1 MALRQASPALTGGPE
16 GRAAGQKG
24 AGGGL
29 RLRRTGRGLAMA
41 LLLGAAHLLP
51 APGRAQELPAGSSSA
66 ASSAPVRL
74 APILTL
80 NQERLFRAS
89 LYGERAI
96 RERDR
101 ALAELARE
109 NRRIEAELT
118 QEEKDLTERRKA
130 LPAAEFRKL
139 ADAFDEKVQGI
150 RRAQDEKA
158 RAIVGR
164 YEAEQQRFFG
174 LVLPLLSEIVSERG
188 ASAIIDSRVIIV
200 ATGDIDIT
208 DEALR
213 LIDAR
218 IGEGS
223 AGEGGGNE

>member
-1 MALRQASPALTGGPE
+1 
-16 GRAAGQKG
+16 
-24 AGGGL
+24 
-29 RLRRTGRGLAMA
+29 MA

-51 APGRAQELPAGSSSA
+51 APGRAQELPAGRSSA

-89 LYGERAI
+89 LYGERVI

-164 YEAEQQRFFG
+164 FEAEQQRFFG
-174 LVLPLLSEIVSERG
+174 LVLPLLNEIVSERG

>member
-1 MALRQASPALTGGPE
+1 MAARRRQGQCFHLRGMCP
-16 GRAAGQKG
+16 G
-24 AGGGL
+24 AK
-29 RLRRTGRGLAMA
+29 RSAMA
-41 LLLGAAHLLP
+41 LAVVLGAAHLLP
-51 APGRAQELPAGSSSA
+51 AEGMAQEQPSANGSPAVTSDA
-66 ASSAPVRL
+66 PSAPRRM

-80 NQERLFRAS
+80 NQERLFRKS
-89 LYGERAI
+89 LFGERAI
-96 RERDR
+96 RERDN

-130 LPAAEFRKL
+130 LPAAQFRKL

-150 RRAQDEKA
+150 RKAQDEKA

-164 YEAEQQRFFG
+164 YESEQQRFFG

-200 ATGDIDIT
+200 ATEDIDIT

-218 IGEGS
+218 IGEGGAGE
-223 AGEGGGNE
+223 AGEGSGGNE